1 MSNGIKQ
8 KIYIFENKDK
18 ESFKELPDKNNIGN
32 FICPFRMILCSSPS
46 RGKTCMIKNIILQQS
61 PPFERIIVYHL
72 DETTQEYNDIDCT
85 LITELPD
92 DYSCYNTDLKTLI
105 IFEDIPFEYLSKKD
119 KKKAND
125 LLTYFSTHKNIS
137 LIMSTHHPFSISPSF
152 RSKANI
158 MILWKNMNAKPL
170 YEIAQR
176 MNIQRNVIDY
186 IFDNIC
192 TGHYD
197 NLCIDNSGSGPTL
210 RKNIFEV
217 ISTE

>member
-1 MSNGIKQ
+1 MENIGK

-18 ESFKELPDKNNIGN
+18 ETFRESPDKNNIGN
-32 FICPFRMILCSSPS
+32 FICPFRMILCSSPN
-46 RGKTCMIKNIILQQS
+46 RGKTNLTKNVILQQN
-61 PPFERIIVYHL
+61 PPFERIIVYHI
-72 DETTQEYNDIDCT
+72 DETTNEYSDLDCEI
-85 LITELPD
+85 ITELPD
-92 DYSCYNTDLKTLI
+92 DYSVYNTDRKTLI
-105 IFEDIPFEYLSKKD
+105 IFEDIPFEFLSKKE

-176 MNIQRNVIDY
+176 MNIQRKIIDY
-186 IFDNIC
+186 VFDNIC
-192 TGHYD
+192 TGHFD
-197 NLCIDNSGSGPTL
+197 NLCIDNSGSGPIL
-210 RKNIFEV
+210 RKNIFEP
-217 ISTE
+217 IQFEE